1 MIRKIYALLILGL
14 CLGFAACG
22 DDNDGLDPNAAAPV
36 IYFPMEQLDV
46 DLNKV
51 DNLPVVA
58 VIKSQA
64 GLQSV
69 TMKLQT
75 VEGVTEYKTVTDF
88 FNPNSYSLS
97 ENLEYNAN
105 YEAFIIEATDKL
117 NHVTSGTLPIAV
129 TDVMAR
135 PVITFD
141 PEEIVYDEM
150 DENPVIP
157 RTTFEVVSEAGLKVV
172 EVYLVSATGQESKGS
187 VELNG
192 KKDFSYDEMINYKE
206 GDKGF
211 KVKAVDIY
219 DNVTIST
226 LPVEYRTVPI
236 PVLTLP
242 ELPIFAT
249 TDAKQGVPVKVE
261 SVRGVHEVIIYRIEN
276 GQEIEVLREQK
287 NGEKQLDYTPEI
299 DFTETTSQIKVV
311 VSDGRVG
318 KEAVGTV
325 KAYVNMD
332 VATVNI
338 SSKTFA
344 NSAHEKYPDAYGL
357 LSFKDLKTYSVD
369 YALASADNAKNVDL
383 KFYCM
388 GKGKDVPSEPRLYSI
403 NATKTN
409 EYTGSGGV
417 SLNTAAV
424 KNKTMIAK
432 LSGFDYDNATV
443 TSIASEIS
451 ASLIVKEELIPIAEG
466 DIIAFKTASTSAAG
480 GNRIGVMKIISM
492 TPSIG
497 EGVLKPGDTTARVLT
512 VEIKFPKKK

>member
-1 MIRKIYALLILGL
+1 MIRKIYTLLILGL
-14 CLGFAACG
+14 CFGFAACS
-22 DDNDGLDPNAAAPV
+22 DDNDGVDPNAAAPV
-36 IYFPMEQLDV
+36 IKFPMEQLDV
-46 DLNKV
+46 DLNKI
-51 DNLPVVA
+51 DNLPIVA

-75 VEGVTEYKTVTDF
+75 AEGVTEYKTVTDF

-117 NHVTSGTLPIAV
+117 NHVTSGTLPISI

-141 PEEIVYDEM
+141 PEKIVYDEM
-150 DENPVIP
+150 DEHPVIP

-172 EVYLVSATGQESKGS
+172 EVYLVSATGQEPKGS

-211 KVKAVDIY
+211 KVKAVDVY

-226 LPVEYRTVPI
+226 LQVEYKTVPI
-236 PVLTLP
+236 PVLTLSK
-242 ELPIFAT
+242 LPIFAT

-261 SVRGVHEVIIYRIEN
+261 SVRGVHEVVIYRIEK

-287 NGEKQLDYTPEI
+287 NGENQLDYAPEI
-299 DFTETTSQIKVV
+299 NFTEATSGVKVV
-311 VSDGRVG
+311 VSDGREG
-318 KEAVGTV
+318 KEATGTM

-332 VATVNI
+332 VVTVNI

-357 LSFKDLKTYSVD
+357 LSFKDLKSYSID
-369 YALASADNAKNVDL
+369 YALTSADNAKNVDL
-383 KFYCM
+383 KFYCL
-388 GKGKDVPSEPRLYSI
+388 GKGPNVDSEPRLYSI
-403 NATKTN
+403 DAAKSE
-409 EYTGSGGV
+409 EYKGSNGV
-417 SLNTAAV
+417 ALNTAAV
-424 KNKTMIAK
+424 KNKTQIAK
-432 LSGFDYDNATV
+432 LSNFDYDNATV
-443 TSIASEIS
+443 ASIASEIS
-451 ASLIVKEELIPIAEG
+451 ASLIVKQDLIPIAEG
-466 DIIAFKTASTSAAG
+466 DIIAFKTAPTSAAG
-480 GNRIGVMKIISM
+480 ENRIGVMKVVSM
-492 TPSIG
+492 TPSVG

>member
-1 MIRKIYALLILGL
+1 MWIR
-14 CLGFAACG
+14 
-22 DDNDGLDPNAAAPV
+22 D
-36 IYFPMEQLDV
+36 
-46 DLNKV
+46 
-51 DNLPVVA
+51 
-58 VIKSQA
+58 S
-64 GLQSV
+64 
-69 TMKLQT
+69 
-75 VEGVTEYKTVTDF
+75 
-88 FNPNSYSLS
+88 
-97 ENLEYNAN
+97 
-105 YEAFIIEATDKL
+105 
-117 NHVTSGTLPIAV
+117 SGTLPIAV

-157 RTTFEVVSEAGLKVV
+157 RNTFEVVSEAGLKVV
-172 EVYLVSATGQESKGS
+172 EVYLVSATGQEPKGS

-236 PVLTLP
+236 PVLTLS

-276 GQEIEVLREQK
+276 GQEVEVLREQK
-287 NGEKQLDYTPEI
+287 NGEKHLEYTPEI
-299 DFTETTSQIKVV
+299 NFTESTSRVKVV
-311 VSDGRVG
+311 VSDGREG
-318 KEAVGTV
+318 KEAVGTM

-338 SSKTFA
+338 SSKAFA

-369 YALASADNAKNVDL
+369 YALTSADNAKNVDL

-403 NATKTN
+403 NAAKSD
-409 EYTGSGGV
+409 EYKGSNGAG
-417 SLNTAAV
+417 LNTAAV
-424 KNKTMIAK
+424 KNRTTLAK
-432 LSGFDYDNATV
+432 LSNFDYDNATV

-451 ASLIVKEELIPIAEG
+451 ASLIVKEDLIPIAEG

-480 GNRIGVMKIISM
+480 GNRIGVMRIISM
-492 TPSIG
+492 TPSTG

>member
-1 MIRKIYALLILGL
+1 MIRKIYTLLILGL

-36 IYFPMEQLDV
+36 INFPMEQLDV

-357 LSFKDLKTYSVD
+357 LSFKDLKTYSID
-369 YALASADNAKNVDL
+369 YA
-383 KFYCM
+383 
-388 GKGKDVPSEPRLYSI
+388 
-403 NATKTN
+403 
-409 EYTGSGGV
+409 
-417 SLNTAAV
+417 
-424 KNKTMIAK
+424 
-432 LSGFDYDNATV
+432 
-443 TSIASEIS
+443 
-451 ASLIVKEELIPIAEG
+451 
-466 DIIAFKTASTSAAG
+466 
-480 GNRIGVMKIISM
+480 
-492 TPSIG
+492 
-497 EGVLKPGDTTARVLT
+497 
-512 VEIKFPKKK
+512 

>member
-1 MIRKIYALLILGL
+1 
-14 CLGFAACG
+14 
-22 DDNDGLDPNAAAPV
+22 
-36 IYFPMEQLDV
+36 
-46 DLNKV
+46 
-51 DNLPVVA
+51 
-58 VIKSQA
+58 
-64 GLQSV
+64 
-69 TMKLQT
+69 
-75 VEGVTEYKTVTDF
+75 
-88 FNPNSYSLS
+88 
-97 ENLEYNAN
+97 
-105 YEAFIIEATDKL
+105 
-117 NHVTSGTLPIAV
+117 
-129 TDVMAR
+129 MAR

-141 PEEIVYDEM
+141 PEEIIYDEM

-357 LSFKDLKTYSVD
+357 LSFKDLK
-369 YALASADNAKNVDL
+369 
-383 KFYCM
+383 
-388 GKGKDVPSEPRLYSI
+388 
-403 NATKTN
+403 
-409 EYTGSGGV
+409 
-417 SLNTAAV
+417 
-424 KNKTMIAK
+424 
-432 LSGFDYDNATV
+432 
-443 TSIASEIS
+443 
-451 ASLIVKEELIPIAEG
+451 LILLI
-466 DIIAFKTASTSAAG
+466 
-480 GNRIGVMKIISM
+480 MH
-492 TPSIG
+492 
-497 EGVLKPGDTTARVLT
+497 
-512 VEIKFPKKK
+512 

>member
-1 MIRKIYALLILGL
+1 
-14 CLGFAACG
+14 
-22 DDNDGLDPNAAAPV
+22 
-36 IYFPMEQLDV
+36 MEQLDV

-75 VEGVTEYKTVTDF
+75 VEGVTEYKTVTEF

-141 PEEIVYDEM
+141 PEEIIYDEM

-318 KEAVGTV
+318 KEAVGIV
-325 KAYVNMD
+325 KA
-332 VATVNI
+332 
-338 SSKTFA
+338 
-344 NSAHEKYPDAYGL
+344 
-357 LSFKDLKTYSVD
+357 
-369 YALASADNAKNVDL
+369 
-383 KFYCM
+383 
-388 GKGKDVPSEPRLYSI
+388 
-403 NATKTN
+403 
-409 EYTGSGGV
+409 
-417 SLNTAAV
+417 
-424 KNKTMIAK
+424 
-432 LSGFDYDNATV
+432 
-443 TSIASEIS
+443 
-451 ASLIVKEELIPIAEG
+451 
-466 DIIAFKTASTSAAG
+466 
-480 GNRIGVMKIISM
+480 
-492 TPSIG
+492 
-497 EGVLKPGDTTARVLT
+497 
-512 VEIKFPKKK
+512 

>member
-1 MIRKIYALLILGL
+1 MIRKIYILLILGL

-36 IYFPMEQLDV
+36 INFPMEQLDV

>member
-1 MIRKIYALLILGL
+1 MIRKIYTLLILGL

-36 IYFPMEQLDV
+36 INFPMEQLDV

-58 VIKSQA
+58 

-69 TMKLQT
+69 TMKVQT

-287 NGEKQLDYTPEI
+287 NGEKQLDYTLEI